1 MSIAREHSGHG
12 CGNPA
17 EYTEKTA
24 RELAAFCNRKHAT
37 YGACIHGDRLH
48 VWYGRGVSSLRDG
61 PAMSASTS
69 IPMSRLTFWWRNA
82 VSDALRHCRT
92 SLLEG

>member
-1 MSIAREHSGHG
+1 MTRS
-12 CGNPA
+12 
-17 EYTEKTA
+17 EYTEKAA
-24 RELAAFCNRKHAT
+24 RELAAFCGRKHAT
-37 YGACIHGDRLH
+37 YGARIHGDRLH
-48 VWYGRGVSSLRDG
+48 VWYGRGVSSWGDG
-61 PAMSASTS
+61 PAIGCSIS